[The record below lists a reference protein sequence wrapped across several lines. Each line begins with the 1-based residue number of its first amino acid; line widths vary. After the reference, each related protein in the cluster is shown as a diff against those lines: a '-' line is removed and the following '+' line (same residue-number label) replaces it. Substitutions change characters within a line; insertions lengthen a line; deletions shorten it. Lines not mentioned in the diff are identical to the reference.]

1 LSRVIPRGL
10 TGAPQTLLT
19 LAAAGDPAA
28 VQQCVARYGS
38 LVWSV
43 VRRSCASEAEAEA
56 LTREVF
62 VQLWPQASRYE
73 PNLGSEA
80 LFITMVA
87 RRCLL
92 DRRRATEPRPGLR
105 SAPESLASS
114 ESSTP
119 IERCPEATLAA
130 GVLATLDP
138 SQRRMLS
145 LTFGQ
150 GLTYAEVAKATPSS
164 PDAAKSLIRRALVAV
179 RKRLQARQ
187 GEALRE

>member
-1 LSRVIPRGL
+1 VSRGPLLS
-10 TGAPQTLLT
+10 TLL
-19 LAAAGDPAA
+19 LLGCAS
-28 VQQCVARYGS
+28 ARTPRPPTHEQ
-38 LVWSV
+38 LVNHHMQGKYDEV